1 MNNKLKIGLFTLIT
15 MFVFTG
21 CSLKN
26 NDVDLAKINNTVIT
40 QSEYDKAYEL
50 VTSNNMFSQMGID
63 LKSDP
68 NNVFALMM
76 REKVMSELIVKALL
90 NEEMDKRKITAS
102 KEEIE
107 KTEKDIISRFGSR
120 EQLNQILKSN
130 GVTYDQ
136 FKKDL
141 IDEIKLKK
149 FVDSIAMVSVGEKEA
164 KKYYDE
170 NIDKFK
176 YPQRVRASH
185 ILIAAN
191 PEQISAKLKEQNK
204 ELTDEELEAKTKE
217 QMDLAKKTA
226 EALLAK
232 VKKEPSSFAKIAKEN
247 SQDAATAVR
256 GGDLGFFAKD
266 EMVEAFANKA
276 FDMKPNNISEVI
288 QTPYGYHI
296 IMVTDRSEAGQ
307 LSFEESKKDIISYLE
322 SQDKV
327 DILKNKIEALRREAK
342 IEYLN
347 PDYNPENIQKK
358 IKESSSDNPELQQ
371 AMGQQPLAQNAPKK

>member
-90 NEEMDKRKITAS
+90 NEEMAKRKITAS